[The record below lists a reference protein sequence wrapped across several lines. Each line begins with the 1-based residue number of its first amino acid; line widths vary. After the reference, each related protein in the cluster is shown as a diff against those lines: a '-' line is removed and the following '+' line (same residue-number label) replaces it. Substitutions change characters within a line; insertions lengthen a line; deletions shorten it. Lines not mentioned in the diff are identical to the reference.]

1 MGKTSASIKLI
12 QILTAKKDFIST
24 DELAEMLETNKR
36 NIREYVQEIEEA
48 GYFVESKR
56 GLTGGYRILNRS
68 TLPATSLT
76 DEEINALKD
85 SADFLKDNN
94 FESINEYNNAVS
106 KFLSSVNYKD
116 DLSPEVIYDKFPLSI
131 PKKELMDRYQTVADA
146 IEDQYKCD
154 MHYKNSKNIVKRHTI
169 HPYKLFNY
177 NSGWF
182 VLAYDEDV
190 NDFSYFKLNRMES
203 IYKKKSH
210 FTKMEFD
217 ENEYLDEFG
226 MKKNG
231 EYYHV
236 ELEFSNLNVY
246 IEERVYG
253 KNQELEIIDDN
264 HIKLSCD
271 MQNKDMIVSFVL
283 SFKSNCKVLAPDW
296 LKEEVSN
303 ELLKMIE
310 LYD

>member
-24 DELAEMLETNKR
+24 DELAEMLDTNKR

-56 GLTGGYRILNRS
+56 GLTGGYRILNHT
-68 TLPATSLT
+68 TLPATNLT

-85 SADFLKDNN
+85 SAEFLKENN
-94 FESINEYNNAVS
+94 YELFNDYNNAVS
-106 KFLSSVNYKD
+106 KCLSSVNYKD
-116 DLSPEVIYDKFPLSI
+116 NLSLEAIYDKFPLAI

-154 MHYKNSKNIVKRHTI
+154 MNYKSSKNVVKRHTI

-182 VLAYDEDV
+182 VLAYDEDK
-190 NDFSYFKLNRMES
+190 NDFTYFKLNRMES

-210 FTKMEFD
+210 FTKMDFD

-303 ELLKMIE
+303 ELLKMME
-310 LYD
+310 YYD

>member
-12 QILTAKKDFIST
+12 QILTAKNDFVST
-24 DELAEMLETNKR
+24 DELALMLDTNKR

-56 GLTGGYRILNRS
+56 GLTGGYRILNHS
-68 TLPATSLT
+68 TLPSPNLT
-76 DEEINALKD
+76 DDEINALKD
-85 SADFLKDNN
+85 SCEFLKENN
-94 FESINEYNNAVS
+94 YSRIDDYNSAIS
-106 KFLSSVNYKD
+106 KYLSSVNYKD
-116 DLSPEVIYDKFPLSI
+116 DLSPEVVLDKFPLAIS
-131 PKKELMDRYQTVADA
+131 KKDLMDRYQTVADA
-146 IEDQYKCD
+146 INDQYKCD
-154 MHYKNSKNIVKRHTI
+154 LNYKSAKNEIKKHTI

-177 NSGWF
+177 NCGWF
-182 VLAYDEDV
+182 VLAYDEDR

-210 FTKMEFD
+210 FTKMNFD
-217 ENEYLDEFG
+217 EKEYLDEFG

-246 IEERVYG
+246 IEERIYG
-253 KNQELEIIDDN
+253 KNQELEVIDDN

-271 MQNKDMIVSFVL
+271 MQNKEMI
-283 SFKSNCKVLAPDW
+283 
-296 LKEEVSN
+296 
-303 ELLKMIE
+303 
-310 LYD
+310 

>member
-12 QILTAKKDFIST
+12 QILTARNDFIST
-24 DELAEMLETNKR
+24 DELAEMLDTNKR

-68 TLPATSLT
+68 TLPATNLT
-76 DEEINALKD
+76 EDEMKALKD
-85 SADFLKDNN
+85 STDFLKENN
-94 FESINEYNNAVS
+94 YESIDEYNNAIS
-106 KFLSSVNYKD
+106 KVLSSVNYD
-116 DLSPEVIYDKFPLSI
+116 DMSLDAVYEKFPLAI

-154 MHYKNSKNIVKRHTI
+154 MHYKSSKNVVKRHTI
-169 HPYKLFNY
+169 HPYKLFNF

-182 VLAYDEDV
+182 VLAYDEDK

-210 FTKMEFD
+210 FTKMDFD

-231 EYYHV
+231 EYFHV

-253 KNQELEIIDDN
+253 KNQELEVIDDN

-271 MQNKDMIVSFVL
+271 MQNKDMIISFVL

-303 ELLKMIE
+303 ELLKMMD
-310 LYD
+310 YYG